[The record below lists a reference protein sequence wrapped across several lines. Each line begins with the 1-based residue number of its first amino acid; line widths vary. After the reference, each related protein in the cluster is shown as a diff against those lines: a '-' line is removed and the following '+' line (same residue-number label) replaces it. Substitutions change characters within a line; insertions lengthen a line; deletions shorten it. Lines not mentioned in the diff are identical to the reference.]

1 MHIPLLTYGSR
12 GDFQPF
18 LALAIAL
25 QRAGHTVRLAGP
37 GRFADA
43 AAAHNIPFV
52 TLAGDPAEISRGL
65 NDAGENPFRMVGSM
79 RDYIFD
85 IAPQV
90 VRQIRAAMDEAD
102 LVVHSFLFTAGGH
115 AFAREL
121 GIPDVSVQT
130 FPIFAP
136 TRAFPNPAM
145 ADVPPGPLS
154 YFSHWLAAQ
163 VFWYGGNSGYRRLR
177 RVSPADFPEKLYW
190 PFKPA
195 DGRPLSPLLFAFS
208 PAVLPRPA
216 EWTAPNISIPGYFFL
231 DEPDY
236 RPPAA
241 LVDFLA
247 AGEPPVCV
255 SFGSMVRR
263 DGERIGRAVLE
274 ALARTG
280 QRGVV
285 LMGWGSWR
293 PERESDFICYLHEV
307 PHDWLFP
314 RCSLV
319 VHHGGAGT
327 TAAGLRSGKPNVV
340 VPFAADQPFWARRV
354 KALGAGPE
362 PIPVRK
368 LTVDSLA
375 AALTRALTD
384 ESIRRRAEVVG
395 EKIRAEDGTGE
406 AVRLIEAWAGS
417 FDRAAQRRV

>member
-1 MHIPLLTYGSR
+1 
-12 GDFQPF
+12 
-18 LALAIAL
+18 
-25 QRAGHTVRLAGP
+25 
-37 GRFADA
+37 
-43 AAAHNIPFV
+43 
-52 TLAGDPAEISRGL
+52 
-65 NDAGENPFRMVGSM
+65 
-79 RDYIFD
+79 
-85 IAPQV
+85 
-90 VRQIRAAMDEAD
+90 
-102 LVVHSFLFTAGGH
+102 
-115 AFAREL
+115 
-121 GIPDVSVQT
+121 
-130 FPIFAP
+130 
-136 TRAFPNPAM
+136 
-145 ADVPPGPLS
+145 
-154 YFSHWLAAQ
+154 
-163 VFWYGGNSGYRRLR
+163 
-177 RVSPADFPEKLYW
+177 
-190 PFKPA
+190 
-195 DGRPLSPLLFAFS
+195 
-208 PAVLPRPA
+208 
-216 EWTAPNISIPGYFFL
+216 
-231 DEPDY
+231 
-236 RPPAA
+236 
-241 LVDFLA
+241 VDFLA